1 MWLIVSG
8 SEKNVINVISLYKRD
23 FLAKI
28 SVFEK
33 NRVRLIH
40 VFKNENCYLKTL
52 VKIRVSEKVC

>member
-8 SEKNVINVISLYKRD
+8 SEKNVISLYKRD

-33 NRVRLIH
+33 HRVRLVH
-40 VFKNENCYLKTL
+40 VFKNENCYLKTF